1 VELLQ
6 RLLVLATIGL
16 AATSAAPAEESLLSP
31 AASAT
36 AAALRDRVAAG
47 SRASDW
53 VKELND
59 LAGPR
64 LAGSPGDR
72 AAVAVAL
79 DILKSQGFAN
89 VHAEKV
95 IVPVWHRESESLAR

>member
-1 VELLQ
+1 ML
-6 RLLVLATIGL
+6 LATVGL
-16 AATSAAPAEESLLSP
+16 VAAGAVGAEDLLLSP
-31 AASAT
+31 DAARTSAS
-36 AAALRDRVAAG
+36 LRDHVAAG

-72 AAVAVAL
+72 AARKL
-79 DILKSQGFAN
+79 
-89 VHAEKV
+89 
-95 IVPVWHRESESLAR
+95 PR